1 MITAQVMVGYL
12 QVTGMLKLQAIR
24 SRMWI
29 HDIPGNPTKSSEST
43 TKLDQIG
50 VGDRDLLSME
60 DPEWLAPSRLHA
72 C

>member
-50 VGDRDLLSME
+50 GKS
-60 DPEWLAPSRLHA
+60 W
-72 C
+72 